1 LPPGELFDDP
11 YFSPQE
17 LPMPRKV
24 TMPMVESPRQISFQE
39 TTLPDPSPHEVT
51 IQVKACAICGSDVH
65 VYKGMHPA
73 APLPAGIGHELSGV
87 VAEVGKEVTRFKV
100 GDRVC
105 MNPMLFCG
113 KCHYCRLSEY
123 NHCLQVTFCYRI
135 GQSGFAQYI
144 NRDEDWVYPL
154 PSAISYGEGA
164 VIEPTATAVH
174 GVQSSPIKLGSRIA
188 IFGAGPIGLLILQA
202 AKAHGATWAAVVDI
216 VDYRLELARRL
227 GADVTVNATREDP
240 VARIRELTQGLG
252 VDVSFECVGLELTMR
267 QSLMVLKK
275 GGTAMA
281 LGVFE
286 KPMVELNLQD
296 MVNRE
301 LQIRAI
307 LAYVWDF
314 GTALDLV
321 ATGRIQLQ
329 PLITHTFPLARI
341 QEAFELLLDPREK
354 AVKVLITHE

>member
-1 LPPGELFDDP
+1 
-11 YFSPQE
+11 
-17 LPMPRKV
+17 MPRKV
-24 TMPMVESPRQISFQE
+24 TMPMIESPRQISFKDVI
-39 TTLPDPSPHEVT
+39 LPDPAPREVT

-73 APLPAGIGHELSGV
+73 APLPAGAGHELSGV

-113 KCHYCRLSEY
+113 KCYYCQRAKY
-123 NHCLQVTFCYRI
+123 NHCVQVTFCYRV

-154 PSAISYGEGA
+154 PDFLSFEEGA
-164 VIEPTATAVH
+164 IIEPTSTATHAA
-174 GVQSSPIKLGSRIA
+174 QSSPIHLGSKIA
-188 IFGAGPIGLLILQA
+188 VFGAGPIGLQTLQA
-202 AKAHGATWAAVVDI
+202 AEAHGATWAAIVDI
-216 VDYRLELARRL
+216 VGYRLDLAREL
-227 GADVTVNATREDP
+227 GADITINASEGDP
-240 VARIRELTQGLG
+240 VQRIRELTGGLG
-252 VDVSFECVGLELTMR
+252 VDITYECVGLEQTMR
-267 QSLMVLKK
+267 QCLAALKK

-286 KPMVELNLQD
+286 NPEVKLNLQD

-314 GTALDLV
+314 QTALELV
-321 ATGRIQLQ
+321 ASGRIRLK
-329 PLITHTFPLARI
+329 PLISHTFPLSRI
-341 QEAFELLLDPREK
+341 KEAFELLLDKREK
-354 AVKVLITHE
+354 VMKVIITHS